1 MVNEFNAFYYKQNNQ
16 EYISLVLPFRIVNN
30 ISEVLVYGKDKYGY
44 RRELP
49 SNHYNKIK
57 SNILKENIILPT
69 SIILSVNKSDIES
82 NIEVIDGNLIRLKIE
97 DGRRVF
103 RVVDGQH
110 RLKGLEEAAIENS
123 DINDYMLNIV
133 ILLTDKNNRIIEV
146 DTFIDINSKA
156 KKIKTDLTLLAK
168 YNYEI
173 LEEKPIDD
181 VYEHICVKVAYLLH
195 EKIEDSV
202 WKNAIKFEFNS
213 SKSYGIIEVNAFKQS
228 IMSLVKAIIDKK
240 QLTVANDIDIID
252 DTAMEVAK
260 IINSQWKLIK
270 ERWEA
275 CFEEK
280 IEKDFENEF
289 VKTYYNTKYYIQKT
303 TGANSLNMIFID
315 SIQDKETI
323 EEALEEFKTI
333 LKNSLIKSDDWL
345 VGKKFSGLT
354 SGSGFKKA
362 KAFIINEQ

>member
-1 MVNEFNAFYYKQNNQ
+1 MNHKFNAFYYKQNNQ

-44 RRELP
+44 QREL
-49 SNHYNKIK
+49 SFNHYNQIK
-57 SNILKENIILPT
+57 RNILKENTILPT

-82 NIEVIDGNLIRLKIE
+82 NIEVIDDNFISLKIE
-97 DGRRVF
+97 DGMRLF

-110 RLKGLEEAAIENS
+110 RLKGLEEAARENS
-123 DINDYMLNIV
+123 CINDYMLNIV
-133 ILLTDKNNRIIEV
+133 ILLTDKKNRIIEV

-168 YNYEI
+168 YNYAI
-173 LEEKPIDD
+173 LAEKPIND
-181 VYEHICVKVAYLLH
+181 VYEHICEKVAYLLH

-213 SKSYGIIEVNAFKQS
+213 SKEYGIIEVNAFKQS
-228 IMSLVKAIIDKK
+228 IMPLVKAIIDKK
-240 QLTVANDIDIID
+240 QLRVVNDIDIID
-252 DTAMEVAK
+252 DIAMKVAK
-260 IINSQWKLIK
+260 IINLQWKLIK

-289 VKTYYNTKYYIQKT
+289 VKTYYSRKYYIQKT
-303 TGANSLNMIFID
+303 TGANSLNMIFNEL
-315 SIQDKETI
+315 IQGPETL
-323 EEALEEFKTI
+323 EEILAEFKTI
-333 LKNSLIKSDDWL
+333 LRKSLIKSDDWL

-354 SGSGFKKA
+354 SELGFKKA
-362 KAFIINEQ
+362 RRFIINE